1 MQSAVTAEMIS
12 SESNRF
18 LREAWWDKV
27 ERSLIGLLGLLA
39 MLVGLVQ
46 VAGRYIAPRYAISW
60 AEEVIVYLIVWGI
73 MLAASQLVRTDG
85 HVRPDLV
92 LRAVP
97 PRVQRWMEVLN
108 CIAALVFCVGLAW
121 YGWSIVATSWQL
133 DERSSSDLQFPM
145 WLYSAAIPTGALLM
159 TGRYLA
165 RLYRYLFAF
174 DAQTMTVGHIPGH
187 EQTGGP
193 GPLPEATD

>member
-1 MQSAVTAEMIS
+1 M
-12 SESNRF
+12 RD
-18 LREAWWDKV
+18 AWWDRV
-27 ERSLIGLLGLLA
+27 ERLLIGLFGVLA
-39 MLVGLVQ
+39 MLIGLVQ
-46 VAGRYIAPRYAISW
+46 VLGRHIAPRYAISW

-97 PRVQRWMEVLN
+97 ARAQRWMEVLN
-108 CIAALVFCVGLAW
+108 CVAALVFCAGLAW

-133 DERSSSDLQFPM
+133 DERSSSDLQFSM
-145 WLYSAAIPTGALLM
+145 WLYSAAIPTGGLLM

-174 DAQTMTVGHIPGH
+174 DPETMTVGHIPEHGR
-187 EQTGGP
+187 TGGLAALPP
-193 GPLPEATD
+193 GTD

>member
-1 MQSAVTAEMIS
+1 MES
-12 SESNRF
+12 SEGKRF
-18 LREAWWDKV
+18 LRDTWWDRV
-27 ERSLIGLLGLLA
+27 ERLLIGLFGTLA
-39 MLVGLVQ
+39 MLIGLVQ
-46 VAGRYIAPRYAISW
+46 VVGRYIAPRYAISW
-60 AEEVIVYLIVWGI
+60 AEEVIVYLVVWGI
-73 MLAASQLVRTDG
+73 MLAASQLVRTDS

-97 PRVQRWMEVLN
+97 VGVQRWMEVLN
-108 CIAALVFCVGLAW
+108 CLAALVFCAGLAW

-159 TGRYLA
+159 TGRYLV

-174 DAQTMTVGHIPGH
+174 DSETMTVGHIPEH
-187 EQTGGP
+187 ERTGGL
-193 GPLPEATD
+193 GPLPPGTD

>member
-1 MQSAVTAEMIS
+1 
-12 SESNRF
+12 
-18 LREAWWDKV
+18 LREGWWDKA
-27 ERSLIGLLGLLA
+27 ERLLIGLLGIAA
-39 MLVGLVQ
+39 MLVGVVQ

-60 AEEVIVYLIVWGI
+60 AEEVIVYLVVWGV

-97 PRVQRWMEVLN
+97 APAQRWLEVLN

-159 TGRYLA
+159 SGRYLA

-174 DAQTMTVGHIPGH
+174 DAETMTVGHIPEH
-187 EQTGGP
+187 ERTGVSGP
-193 GPLPEATD
+193 SPSGAG